1 MGEQP
6 HSPLGHS
13 RNQPQSEGLGCAP
26 TSSHQPLVEDSSWEV
41 EGVHSNLPR
50 GWQSGSGASP
60 QAKGCGRF
68 GPGYTV
74 RSGTYSVRH
83 TTHSSATC
91 APTNDPS

>member
-13 RNQPQSEGLGCAP
+13 RNQPRSEGLGCAP
-26 TSSHQPLVEDSSWEV
+26 TSSHQPLVEDSSWKV

-60 QAKGCGRF
+60 QAKGCRCSWAGLH
-68 GPGYTV
+68 GEV
-74 RSGTYSVRH
+74 RYLQRPPHDSLICDLRSRQ
-83 TTHSSATC
+83 
-91 APTNDPS
+91 